1 MANAPVNNSVYDH
14 DKTSRRFRCD
24 VCEDKWPESRLVMQD
39 GAFVCM
45 DNCWYPGGSKVDRA
59 LRRAEAAS
67 IAATSTAKH
76 AVPPVYPGTGLMV
89 GQPGVESISPYPANL
104 TTGGSAVTIL
114 VTGVNFSSAN
124 TTITYSDLGFT
135 NSPAPV
141 YTPTLITLSVLAE
154 PGEVASGLYDMTING
169 QIYRG
174 VFKVKQ

>member
-24 VCEDKWPESRLVMQD
+24 VCEDKWPESRLVVQD

-89 GQPGVESISPYPANL
+89 GQPGVESISPWPVDIVL
-104 TTGGSAVTIL
+104 GGSAVTVS
-114 VTGVNFSSAN
+114 VTGVNFTSAN
-124 TTITYSDLGFT
+124 TTITYQAGFE
-135 NSPAPV
+135 NFSSPV
-141 YTPTLITLSVLAE
+141 YSATLITLSVRAIGVA
-154 PGEVASGLYDMTING
+154 GELASGLYDMTING

-174 VFKVKQ
+174 VFKVK